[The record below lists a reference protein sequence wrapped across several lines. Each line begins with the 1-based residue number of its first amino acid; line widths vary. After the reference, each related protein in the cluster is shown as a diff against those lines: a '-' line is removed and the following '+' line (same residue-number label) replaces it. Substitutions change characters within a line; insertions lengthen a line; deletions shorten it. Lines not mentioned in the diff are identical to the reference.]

1 MSRPAPPVLT
11 VRYEGSERTFAAG
24 NDVVIGRDLRADVR
38 VAHPLISRTHLL
50 VRFDQG
56 RWIAIDNGSLN
67 GLFVNSRRVPVVE
80 IQDGQRVNIGN
91 PDGPVVTF
99 EIGRHQGS
107 AGRPPLTTSIPIRNP
122 SNGPSAPHATGG
134 QTGGQPGTGA
144 PWRGQP
150 QPTPSTPIRTQPSH
164 PPSEPQPV
172 QPSGPQPVH
181 PSGPLSVHPSGPQP
195 SHPSGAQPRYPT
207 GGQPVGPTGG
217 QLVGPPSGPQSAP
230 QIYRTPPM
238 NVPPAAGAETGRVG
252 AETGRV
258 GAETGRVGG
267 DSSVIATSMMRILR
281 PGKTGVESM
290 PGAIKIGRADDN
302 DIIVP
307 EVLASRHHATLVPT
321 PTGTEIHDNRSINGT
336 FVNGTRVDVALLRD
350 GDVVTIGNIDLI
362 FAGGTLARRDEAATA
377 TALGG
382 LDVRGVTWTIENN
395 KTLLD
400 EITLGAQPGTLT
412 AVIGPS
418 GAGKSTF
425 ARLVAGYTNPS
436 TGTVAFEG
444 HNVHAEYAS
453 LRSRIGMVPQDDVV
467 HGQLTVR
474 QALGYAAEL
483 RLPPDTTKDD
493 RAQVV
498 ARVLEELE
506 MTQHLQTRVD
516 KLSGGQRKRASVALE
531 LLTGPSLLILDEPTS
546 GLDPALDRQV
556 MTMLRQLADAGRV
569 VLVVTHSLTY
579 LDVCDQVLLL
589 APGGKTAFC
598 GPPGQIGPTMG
609 TTNWADIFS
618 SVAGDPDGAKA
629 RYLAKTGPPPP
640 PPPAEEPAELGDP
653 SHTSL
658 FRQFSTIARRQ
669 VRLIVSDRGYFIFL
683 ALLPFIMGSL
693 SMSVPGTVGFGVPNP
708 TGAAPTEPG
717 QILVLLNVG
726 AVFMGTALTIRD
738 LIGERAIFLREQAV
752 GLSTSAY
759 LLAKVCVYTV
769 FAVVQSAIVT
779 VIVLMGKGGPT
790 RGAAAL
796 GKPGLELF
804 VDVAATCVASAMLG
818 LALSAIAK
826 SNEQI
831 MPLLVVA
838 VMSQLVFSGG
848 MIPVTD
854 RIGLDQMSWAT
865 PARWGFAASAS
876 TIDLNHLQP
885 GPQVPKD
892 SHWHH
897 TAGTWW
903 FDMGMLIVISVF
915 YLGFV
920 RWKIRLKGG

>member
-1 MSRPAPPVLT
+1 MSRPAPPALT

-38 VAHPLISRTHLL
+38 VAHPLISRTHLI

-56 RWIAIDNGSLN
+56 RWMAIDNGSLN
-67 GLFVNSRRVPVVE
+67 GLYVHNRRVPMVD
-80 IQDGQRVNIGN
+80 IQDGLLVNIGN
-91 PDGPVVTF
+91 PDGPALTF
-99 EIGRHQGS
+99 EVGRHHGS
-107 AGRPPLTTSIPIRNP
+107 AGRPPLTTSIPIVNTP
-122 SNGPSAPHATGG
+122 NGPVARVPQGSHSGPQLSGQHQQLPSASFRHPVHPTHPSAG
-134 QTGGQPGTGA
+134 Q
-144 PWRGQP
+144 
-150 QPTPSTPIRTQPSH
+150 
-164 PPSEPQPV
+164 
-172 QPSGPQPVH
+172 QPSGPQPSQ
-181 PSGPLSVHPSGPQP
+181 PSGSQ
-195 SHPSGAQPRYPT
+195 RIPT
-207 GGQPVGPTGG
+207 GGHPVGPA
-217 QLVGPPSGPQSAP
+217 SGP
-230 QIYRTPPM
+230 QIYRPTEANAPHTNVSHT
-238 NVPPAAGAETGRVG
+238 NVPQASAPQVSEPPATTAEPAAFETGRV
-252 AETGRV
+252 A
-258 GAETGRVGG
+258 AG
-267 DSSVIATSMMRILR
+267 DQSILATSMMKILR
-281 PGKTGVESM
+281 PGKALESM
-290 PGAIKIGRADDN
+290 PGAITIGRANDN
-302 DIIVP
+302 DIVIP
-307 EVLASRHHATLVPT
+307 EVLASRHHATLLPT
-321 PTGTEIHDNRSINGT
+321 PNGTEIHDNRSINGT
-336 FVNGTRVDVALLRD
+336 FVNGARVDSALLRD
-350 GDVVTIGNIDLI
+350 GDVVTIGNIDLV
-362 FAGGTLARRDEAATA
+362 FHGGTLARRDQAAT
-377 TALGG
+377 TTRTGG

-400 EITLGAQPGTLT
+400 NISLTALPGTLT

-425 ARLVAGYTNPS
+425 ARLVAGYTHPT
-436 TGTVAFEG
+436 TGTVSFEG

-467 HGQLTVR
+467 HGQLTVQ
-474 QALGYAAEL
+474 QALMYAAEL

-506 MTQHLQTRVD
+506 MTQHINTRVD

-598 GPPGQIGPTMG
+598 GPPSQIGPAMG

-618 SVAGDPDGAKA
+618 TVASDPDGSKA
-629 RYLAKTGPPPP
+629 RYLARTGPPPP
-640 PPPAEEPAELGDP
+640 PPPAQKPAELGDP

-669 VRLIVSDRGYFIFL
+669 IRLIVSDRGYFVFL
-683 ALLPFIMGSL
+683 ALLPFIMGAL
-693 SMSVPGTVGFGVPNP
+693 SMSVPGDVGFGIPNP
-708 TGAAPTEPG
+708 MGAAPNEPG

-769 FAVVQSAIVT
+769 FAVIQSAIVSIIT
-779 VIVLMGKGGPT
+779 VLGKGAPT
-790 RGAAAL
+790 QGAVAL

-804 VDVAATCVASAMLG
+804 ADVALTCVASAMLG
-818 LALSAIAK
+818 LALSAVAK

-848 MIPVTD
+848 MIPVTA
-854 RIGLDQMSWAT
+854 RVGLDQMSWAT

-876 TIDLNHLQP
+876 TADLTKLVP
-885 GPQVPKD
+885 GPLTPKD

-897 TAGTWW
+897 TAGAWW
-903 FDMGMLIVISVF
+903 FDVGMLFVISAI

>member
-1 MSRPAPPVLT
+1 M
-11 VRYEGSERTFAAG
+11 
-24 NDVVIGRDLRADVR
+24 VVGRDLRADMR
-38 VAHPLISRTHLL
+38 ITHPLISRAHLL
-50 VRFDQG
+50 LRFDQG
-56 RWIAIDNGSLN
+56 KWLAIDNGSLN
-67 GLFVNSRRVPVVE
+67 GTFVNGRRVPVVE
-80 IQDGQRVNIGN
+80 IHDGQTLNIGN
-91 PDGPVVTF
+91 PDGPLLTF
-99 EIGRHQGS
+99 DVGRHQGM
-107 AGRPPLTTSIPIRNP
+107 AGRPPKTESMGIPAAAAW
-122 SNGPSAPHATGG
+122 SA
-134 QTGGQPGTGA
+134 
-144 PWRGQP
+144 QP
-150 QPTPSTPIRTQPSH
+150 QQPQQPPPPAH
-164 PPSEPQPV
+164 P
-172 QPSGPQPVH
+172 
-181 PSGPLSVHPSGPQP
+181 
-195 SHPSGAQPRYPT
+195 
-207 GGQPVGPTGG
+207 
-217 QLVGPPSGPQSAP
+217 PPSGPPPAP
-230 QIYRTPPM
+230 AGRTPNWAAPPRRPQPAHRSGPPGQTM
-238 NVPPAAGAETGRVG
+238 YGGGAGRPPAYPPAAPPPPHNPPPVPQMSAPNPHTRMAPVAAKPPEV
-252 AETGRV
+252 ANL
-258 GAETGRVGG
+258 
-267 DSSVIATSMMRILR
+267 ATKMFQALLPSRSGSIQK
-281 PGKTGVESM
+281 PAGSQT
-290 PGAIKIGRADDN
+290 IGRATDN
-302 DIIVP
+302 DIVIQD
-307 EVLASRHHATLVPT
+307 VLASRHHAFLIQT
-321 PTGTEIHDNRSINGT
+321 PLGTEIRDAHSVNGT
-336 FVNGTRVDVALLRD
+336 FVNGVRVDSAVLHD
-350 GDVVTIGNIDLI
+350 GDVVTIGNIDLV
-362 FAGGTLARRDEAATA
+362 FHGGTLARRDQTA
-377 TALGG
+377 TETRTGG
-382 LDVRGVTWTIENN
+382 LDVRVVTWTIENN

-400 EITLGAQPGTLT
+400 NISLTALPGTLT
-412 AVIGPS
+412 AIIGPS

-425 ARLVAGYTNPS
+425 ARLVAGYTHPT
-436 TGTVAFEG
+436 TGTVSFEG

-467 HGQLTVR
+467 HGQLTVQ
-474 QALGYAAEL
+474 QALMYAAEL

-506 MTQHLQTRVD
+506 MTQHLHTRVD

-598 GPPGQIGPTMG
+598 GPPNQIGPAMG

-618 SVAGDPDGAKA
+618 TVANDPDGSRA
-629 RYLAKTGPPPP
+629 RYLARTGPPPA
-640 PPPAEEPAELGDP
+640 PPPAEKPAELGDP

-669 VRLIVSDRGYFIFL
+669 IRLIVSDRGYFVFL

-693 SMSVPGTVGFGVPNP
+693 SMSVPGDVGFGIPNP
-708 TGAAPTEPG
+708 MGAAPNEPG

-769 FAVVQSAIVT
+769 FAVVQSAIVS
-779 VIVLMGKGGPT
+779 VIAVLGKGAPT
-790 RGAAAL
+790 QGAVAL

-804 VDVAATCVASAMLG
+804 VDVALTCVASAMLG
-818 LALSAIAK
+818 LALSAVAK

-848 MIPVTD
+848 MIPVTG
-854 RIGLDQMSWAT
+854 RAGLDQMAWAT

-876 TIDLNHLQP
+876 TADLTKLVP
-885 GPQVPKD
+885 GPLTPKD
-892 SHWHH
+892 SHWQH
-897 TAGTWW
+897 TPAAWW
-903 FDMGMLIVISVF
+903 FDVGMLVLISAV

>member
-1 MSRPAPPVLT
+1 VLT

-24 NDVVIGRDLRADVR
+24 TDVAIGRDLRADVR
-38 VAHPLISRTHLL
+38 VAHPLISRTHLI

-56 RWIAIDNGSLN
+56 RWVAIDNGSLN
-67 GLFVNSRRVPVVE
+67 GLYVQNRRVPAVD
-80 IQDGQRVNIGN
+80 IQDGTRVNVGN
-91 PDGPVVTF
+91 PDGPALTF
-99 EIGRHQGS
+99 EVGRHRGS
-107 AGRPPLTTSIPIRNP
+107 AGRPPLTASIPIFNP
-122 SNGPSAPHATGG
+122 HSGPSPWVQHGPPQQAGAHWPGHPQQPPSAALRPPSPTGPQAGPSPSGTQPGYQSAPQAQYTTGG
-134 QTGGQPGTGA
+134 
-144 PWRGQP
+144 
-150 QPTPSTPIRTQPSH
+150 H
-164 PPSEPQPV
+164 PAGS
-172 QPSGPQPVH
+172 PSGPQ
-181 PSGPLSVHPSGPQP
+181 Q
-195 SHPSGAQPRYPT
+195 
-207 GGQPVGPTGG
+207 
-217 QLVGPPSGPQSAP
+217 AP
-230 QIYRTPPM
+230 KIYRAQPM
-238 NVPPAAGAETGRVG
+238 NVPPVSVSEPETAHV
-252 AETGRV
+252 
-258 GAETGRVGG
+258 G
-267 DSSVIATSMMRILR
+267 DSTNIATSMMKILR
-281 PGKTGVESM
+281 PGRTSVEAM
-290 PGAIKIGRADDN
+290 PGAIKIGRATDN
-302 DIIVP
+302 DIVIP
-307 EVLASRHHATLVPT
+307 EVLASRHHATLLPT
-321 PTGTEIHDNRSINGT
+321 PNGTEIRDNRSINGT
-336 FVNGTRVDVALLRD
+336 FVNGARVDSAVLHD
-350 GDVVTIGNIDLI
+350 GDVVTIGNIDLV
-362 FAGGTLARRDEAATA
+362 FAGGTLARRDETATA
-377 TALGG
+377 TRTGG

-400 EITLGAQPGTLT
+400 DISLGAQPGTLT

-425 ARLVAGYTNPS
+425 ARLVAGYTHP
-436 TGTVAFEG
+436 TKGTVAFEG

-467 HGQLTVR
+467 HGQLTVQ
-474 QALGYAAEL
+474 QALMYAAEL
-483 RLPPDTTKDD
+483 RLPPDTTKAD

-506 MTQHLQTRVD
+506 MTQHLNTRVD

-598 GPPGQIGPTMG
+598 GPPSQIGPTMG

-618 SVAGDPDGAKA
+618 TVANDPDGSQA
-629 RYLAKTGPPPP
+629 RYLARTGPPPP
-640 PPPAEEPAELGDP
+640 PPPAEKPAELGDP

-669 VRLIVSDRGYFIFL
+669 VRLIVSDRGYFFFL
-683 ALLPFIMGSL
+683 ALLPFVMGAL
-693 SMSVPGTVGFGVPNP
+693 SMSVPGDVGFGHPNP
-708 TGAAPTEPG
+708 TGDAPTEPG

-759 LLAKVCVYTV
+759 LLAKVFVYTF
-769 FAVVQSAIVT
+769 FAVVQSAIVV
-779 VIVLMGKGGPT
+779 VIAILGKGGPT
-790 RGAAAL
+790 QGAVAL
-796 GKPGLELF
+796 GIPNVELF
-804 VDVAATCVASAMLG
+804 ADIALTTVASAMLG
-818 LALSAIAK
+818 LVLSSIAK

-848 MIPVTD
+848 MIPVTG
-854 RIGLDQMSWAT
+854 RTGLDQMSWVT

-876 TIDLNHLQP
+876 TVDLLTLEA
-885 GPQVPKD
+885 QVPAVAKD

-897 TAGTWW
+897 TPAAWW
-903 FDMGMLIVISVF
+903 FDMGMLVLLSTL
-915 YLGFV
+915 YLCFV
-920 RWKIRLKGG
+920 RWKIRLRGG